1 VAALR
6 LQHACHATMKAKL
19 QSYLRHVLTGAAT
32 LGTFLGSHG
41 LIDQADVAQTNAD
54 AAQAVPLLASIAA
67 AILSRI
73 LISLLAKYAP
83 GLGSLFGKSG
93 GTGVSL
99 LAMGT
104 AAGALAL
111 LPSCGPDAT
120 PPITGSIFYRDPKSG
135 AKGGLA
141 FTPGERATAYVRVPV
156 FDPETG
162 EKRGEANLSIP
173 VGKTVPAVD
182 ADSGK

>member
-1 VAALR
+1 
-6 LQHACHATMKAKL
+6 MKAKL

-83 GLGSLFGKSG
+83 GFRSLLGKSSS
-93 GTGVSL
+93 GTGVSIW
-99 LAMGT
+99 AMGT
-104 AAGALAL
+104 AVGAFAL
-111 LPSCGPDAT
+111 LPSCSPDASL
-120 PPITGSIFYRDPKSG
+120 PITGSIYYRDPKSG
-135 AKGGLA
+135 AKAGLA
-141 FTPGERATAYVRVPV
+141 YTPGERGRAYVRVPV
-156 FDPETG
+156 YDPETG

-173 VGKTVPAVD
+173 VGKAAPEVD
-182 ADSGK
+182 AASGK